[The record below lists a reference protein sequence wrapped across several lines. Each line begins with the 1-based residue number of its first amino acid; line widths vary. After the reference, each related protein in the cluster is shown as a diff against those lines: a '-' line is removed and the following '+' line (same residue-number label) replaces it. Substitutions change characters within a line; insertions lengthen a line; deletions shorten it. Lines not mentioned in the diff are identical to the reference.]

1 MTNFLYRCG
10 QIIGRE
16 NKGGTVSKKQD
27 TMADVSL
34 QVSTTNGKLIY
45 SMLST
50 TCRCHDHTMNMKSI
64 SIQVFNITYMTFF
77 QSHAFRV
84 N

>member
-1 MTNFLYRCG
+1 MQLVRYR
-10 QIIGRE
+10 
-16 NKGGTVSKKQD
+16 GTVSKKQD
-27 TMADVSL
+27 TMADAGAVSL

-77 QSHAFRV
+77 SRF
-84 N
+84 